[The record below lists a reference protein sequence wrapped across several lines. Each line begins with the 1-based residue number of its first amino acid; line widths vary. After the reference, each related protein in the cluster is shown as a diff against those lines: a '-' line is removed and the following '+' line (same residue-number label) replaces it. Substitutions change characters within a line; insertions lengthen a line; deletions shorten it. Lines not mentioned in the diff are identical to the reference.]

1 MGRSARIGLESQI
14 MELEPRA
21 TPLSPLDKIV
31 DRTAWNIYD
40 IYQWR
45 PYQSEGYDDL

>member
-1 MGRSARIGLESQI
+1 MGRSARVRLESQI

-31 DRTAWNIYD
+31 DRTAYNIYD

-45 PYQSEGYDDL
+45 PYQSEGNDDL

>member
-1 MGRSARIGLESQI
+1 MGRSARVGLESQI

-21 TPLSPLDKIV
+21 TPLSTLDKIV

-40 IYQWR
+40 IYQWW
-45 PYQSEGYDDL
+45 PYQSEGNDDL

>member
-1 MGRSARIGLESQI
+1 MGRPARIGLVSQI

-21 TPLSPLDKIV
+21 TPHSPLDKII
-31 DRTAWNIYD
+31 DRTPWNIYD

-45 PYQSEGYDDL
+45 PYQSEENDDL